1 MKIFIAAMLTV
12 LLSASV
18 ASAAIYIKVKG
29 DKGTVYWTD
38 KGLSGYI
45 QYEKDGS
52 GRITFITGDTAY
64 VRDSSPNGFVT
75 DINGKTL
82 DNYFLYNFNP
92 DTGKYEYQEG
102 DQLLTLPEDE

>member
-1 MKIFIAAMLTV
+1 MRMFIAALLTV
-12 LLSASV
+12 LLTASA
-18 ASAAIYIKVKG
+18 ASAAITIKLKG
-29 DKGTVYWTD
+29 DKGSVYWSD

-45 QYEKDGS
+45 QYEKDGK

-64 VRDSSPNGFVT
+64 VFDKSPNGFVT

-92 DTGKYEYQEG
+92 DSGKYEYQEG
-102 DQLLTLPEDE
+102 DQLLTLPED

>member
-1 MKIFIAAMLTV
+1 MRVLIATLLAV
-12 LLSASV
+12 LLTASA

-45 QYEKDGS
+45 QYEKDSG

-64 VRDSSPNGFVT
+64 VRDREPNGFVS
-75 DINGKTL
+75 DINGKML
-82 DNYFLYNFNP
+82 DSYYVYTFNP

-102 DQLLTLPEDE
+102 DQVLTLPED